1 MKKVYWIM
9 ISVVLVLLSACS
21 MSTTPKQDKLKVV
34 TTFYPVYYLTKQVVK
49 DNAEVS
55 ILINNNIEPHDYEPS
70 AKDVANVSD
79 ANIFVYSNRY
89 METWVEKLKT
99 SLNSSV
105 KFVESGSQTNF
116 IAGQEHEHHEEE
128 HEEDYHEVDPHIW
141 LDPSLAKQQVKV
153 IVDALKEVDKANA
166 KTYEKNGNELIE
178 KLDKVEQSYK
188 EAFSNATNK
197 VFAVQHAA
205 FGYIANNYQLE
216 QLAISTLFETEP
228 SAKEIAN
235 VVEEMKEH
243 HINTIYVDKNSSQNA
258 ANTVAK
264 EIGATVSYLY
274 TLETEVDGM
283 DYLQVLI
290 YNLDAL
296 KQSIK

>member
-1 MKKVYWIM
+1 MKKVYWI
-9 ISVVLVLLSACS
+9 ILSVVLVLLSACS
-21 MSTTPKQDKLKVV
+21 MSTTQKQDKLKVV

-49 DNAEVS
+49 DNTDVS

-79 ANIFVYSNRY
+79 ANIFIYSNRY

-128 HEEDYHEVDPHIW
+128 HEEDHHEVDPHIW